1 MKIDNCDCV
10 QHVYKIKLNNKIIYL
25 SAKPQVNPIQKNWIL
40 KWYQIV
46 MVCYWCLT
54 CKNIIFINWRNAQ
67 AKCKR
72 TFKKLL
78 SRKKKNSKFIFVK
91 LKIEIVDANIKRTHL
106 QHCQTYTLNILSR
119 QSTSGWRLV
128 IQTRPRESRFET

>member
-25 SAKPQVNPIQKNWIL
+25 IAKPQVNPIQKNWIL

-54 CKNIIFINWRNAQ
+54 CKNIILINWRNAQ

-106 QHCQTYTLNILSR
+106 QHCQTNTLNILSR